1 MEAYRDQYATLFN
14 NGRHVTVIGVSL
26 DPDTAQYSWAR
37 DAQFPMLFASD
48 PDGAVGRLYGAWDDK
63 NKIDDRSLF
72 VVGPD
77 GRVTYVAQPF
87 KQLSPKAYEDLAAAV
102 DALAPKD
109 STAGT
114 SDSH

>member
-14 NGRHVTVIGVSL
+14 NGRHVTVIGVSV
-26 DPDTAQYSWAR
+26 DPDTTQFSWAR

-48 PDGAVGRLYGAWDDK
+48 LTGEVGRRYGAWDDK
-63 NKIDDRSLF
+63 NKLDDRSLF

-77 GRVTYVAQPF
+77 GRVSYVAQPF

-109 STAGT
+109 STTGT
-114 SDSH
+114 SR